1 MLDGVASGR
10 GWDLEYREG
19 ISLRKE
25 KGDVHCFSS
34 RRGGNV
40 GYRGRQ
46 VNMLGDGMVR
56 EFPFHMFSFL
66 N

>member
-1 MLDGVASGR
+1 MSTVLARGEEEMLVI
-10 GWDLEYREG
+10 EE
-19 ISLRKE
+19 
-25 KGDVHCFSS
+25 
-34 RRGGNV
+34 
-40 GYRGRQ
+40 GRQ